1 MTTAT
6 PKKNKATR
14 RPRCQHC
21 HKQFYT
27 QSTKAIF
34 CTRICKDR
42 ATAAKKRTVYITKA
56 ADSAFMQ
63 TLAFEASR
71 AGTYEIF
78 TGHTAE
84 SLAGLYALYVLKQRA
99 NRFSD
104 AKDYELS
111 HIAPSQGQDIVGL
124 YHPQNLVVAPKAMNR
139 AHGNQYWGHGLS
151 IDRNKLKSRYM
162 IEKGTPQ
169 AEIIKGII
177 QFIGPDVIAQATK
190 LAGIQPRRRI
200 ATLSWL
206 REHLNPHNPQHR
218 DWLDNLDTMHTTAL
232 TALKATVQGKE
243 GSDFKIVTRAYT
255 QFEMLLLGIA
265 QQARYRS
272 ELTEVHEAVY
282 AAVEAYITANFSSDW
297 LWGRSI
303 AEVVRFMPDT
313 IMTKPELQALFDV
326 LHGKEIREV
335 EPMLEAFA
343 KRCKVRQGLSSAVT
357 PITYKAQ
364 QPVLLGTLSFL
375 ANAREFADEL
385 DAVEGAYVQDVIP
398 VLPRAIAMQPGH
410 TLAYEHDPLPW
421 D

>member
-1 MTTAT
+1 MSKAT
-6 PKKNKATR
+6 PATHKATR
-14 RPRCQHC
+14 RTRCQHC
-21 HKQFYT
+21 HKQFRT
-27 QSTKAIF
+27 KSAKAIF

-84 SLAGLYALYVLKQRA
+84 SLAELYALYVLKQRA
-99 NRFSD
+99 NRFGE
-104 AKDYELS
+104 AKDFELS
-111 HIAPSQGQDIVGL
+111 HIAPSQGHDIVGL

-139 AHGNQYWGHGLS
+139 AHGNQHYGHGLS

-162 IEKGTPQ
+162 IERGTPQ

-177 QFIGPDVIAQATK
+177 QFIGPDIIAQATK

-243 GSDFKIVTRAYT
+243 GSGYQIKTRTYT
-255 QFEMLLLGIA
+255 QFEVLLLGLE
-265 QQARYRS
+265 QQAQYRP
-272 ELTEVHEAVY
+272 ELIEVHDAVY
-282 AAVEAYITANFSSDW
+282 AALATYITANFSSDW

-326 LHGKEIREV
+326 LHGKEVEVIRPV
-335 EPMLEAFA
+335 LDSFTQ
-343 KRCKVRQGLSSAVT
+343 RCKERQGLSQ
-357 PITYKAQ
+357 PIAYKAQ
-364 QPVLLGTLSFL
+364 APRVLATLQSPVSLAADARSFAECLDGEEVGAVQVPVLVLSQAYSVPQPV
-375 ANAREFADEL
+375 E
-385 DAVEGAYVQDVIP
+385 
-398 VLPRAIAMQPGH
+398 
-410 TLAYEHDPLPW
+410 PLPW